1 MDYSENFLTEKQI
14 EKVIDLPFSA
24 FNEMLDRYVYLK
36 GLVLGEE
43 KKITYVDG
51 YFVIGASEHSCVEY
65 TLDQIEDGYH
75 IAEPDMPDNESLV
88 SVNVT
93 EFSNKDDLLGEEVF
107 LKRAQD
113 IDVVWYSYIQ
123 LCQLM
128 KKLGCPEPKCLT
140 ELAKKEYAYDIE
152 LVNQKSNFSLSDAS
166 KIAANVYKTSIRSNV
181 QQQYM
186 PNIIAL
192 IHHYLELLSD
202 CIKGTNQHGFK
213 LHTVE
218 LWCIEDDRYGEGA
231 SYSYDNGTYLNQKV
245 TLDSKLTIISKREF
259 VRWCEY
265 ENVDTGLTLENRDFE
280 ESIEALKAENKKL
293 KAQVCPQ
300 QTSPNNDSEKVKQLN
315 REIEQLREELD
326 SVKANSFPIMTSH
339 LKAALSAQKKY
350 WLNYDVH
357 HLPLQKN
364 IQYHIQEVLNID
376 LKTDNRLSKSL
387 SVAIQPDDIKRK

>member
-1 MDYSENFLTEKQI
+1 MDYSENFLTQEQI
-14 EKVIDLPFSA
+14 EKLIELPFSA
-24 FNEMLDRYVYLK
+24 IHVMLDRYIYLK
-36 GLVLGEE
+36 DLILGYENE
-43 KKITYVDG
+43 ITYVDG
-51 YFVIGASEHSCVEY
+51 YFVIDHTEY
-65 TLDQIEDGYH
+65 SYDEYSREQIERNLQTVP
-75 IAEPDMPDNESLV
+75 AMPEILV
-88 SVNVT
+88 SVKVT
-93 EFSNKDDLLGEEVF
+93 EFSNKADLLGETVSLASTQE
-107 LKRAQD
+107 
-113 IDVVWYSYIQ
+113 IDVILYSYTH

-140 ELAKKEYAYDIE
+140 ELAKKEYAYDIK

-186 PNIIAL
+186 SNIIAL

-218 LWCIEDDRYGEGA
+218 LWCIEDDRYGESA
-231 SYSYDNGTYLNQKV
+231 SYSYDNETYLNQKV

-265 ENVDTGLTLENRDFE
+265 ENVDTGLTLENKDFE
-280 ESIEALKAENKKL
+280 ESTEALKAENKKL

-300 QTSPNNDSEKVKQLN
+300 QTPPNDNSEKVNQLN

>member
-1 MDYSENFLTEKQI
+1 MN
-14 EKVIDLPFSA
+14 
-24 FNEMLDRYVYLK
+24 
-36 GLVLGEE
+36 
-43 KKITYVDG
+43 
-51 YFVIGASEHSCVEY
+51 
-65 TLDQIEDGYH
+65 
-75 IAEPDMPDNESLV
+75 
-88 SVNVT
+88 
-93 EFSNKDDLLGEEVF
+93 
-107 LKRAQD
+107 
-113 IDVVWYSYIQ
+113 
-123 LCQLM
+123 
-128 KKLGCPEPKCLT
+128 KLGCPEPKPLM
-140 ELAKKEYAYDIE
+140 ELSKKEYAYDIK

-166 KIAANVYKTSIRSNV
+166 KIAANVYKTSIRGNV

-186 PNIIAL
+186 PKTMAL
-192 IHHYLELLSD
+192 MDHYLELLSD
-202 CIKGTNQHGFK
+202 CIKGTNQHDFK

-218 LWCIEDDRYGEGA
+218 LWCSYNDEFGE
-231 SYSYDNGTYLNQKV
+231 SYSKSYDNGIYLKQKA

-259 VRWCEY
+259 VRWCKY
-265 ENVDTGLTLENRDFE
+265 ENVDTGLTLENKDFE

-300 QTSPNNDSEKVKQLN
+300 QTPPNNDSEKVKQLN

>member
-1 MDYSENFLTEKQI
+1 MDHSENFLTLEQI
-14 EKVIDLPFSA
+14 EKLIELPVS
-24 FNEMLDRYVYLK
+24 NIREMLIPFVYFK
-36 GLVLGEE
+36 GLVYGHEHKVIYL
-43 KKITYVDG
+43 DG
-51 YFVIGASEHSCVEY
+51 YYIIEQTE
-65 TLDQIEDGYH
+65 LDYAIYNREDL
-75 IAEPDMPDNESLV
+75 ECLENLDRDVRESII
-88 SVNVT
+88 SIKGC
-93 EFSNKDDLLGEEVF
+93 EFSNNCDL
-107 LKRAQD
+107 
-113 IDVVWYSYIQ
+113 IDVEVSLKSSLEIDVILYSYKQ
-123 LCQLM
+123 LCEIM
-128 KKLGCPEPKCLT
+128 KNIGAPDPKSIN
-140 ELAKKEYAYDIE
+140 ELSKKEYAYDIE

-166 KIAANVYKTSIRSNV
+166 KIAANVYKTSIRSNL

-186 PNIIAL
+186 PNTIAL
-192 IHHYLELLSD
+192 IEHYLELLSD

-218 LWCIEDDRYGEGA
+218 LWCSYNDEFGE
-231 SYSYDNGTYLNQKV
+231 SYSKSYDNDIYLKQKA

-265 ENVDTGLTLENRDFE
+265 ENVDTGLTLENKDFE

-300 QTSPNNDSEKVKQLN
+300 QTPPNNDSEKVKQLN

-326 SVKANSFPIMTSH
+326 SVKANSFPFITSH
-339 LKAALSAQKKY
+339 LEAALSAQKKY
-350 WLNYDVH
+350 WLNYNVD

>member
-1 MDYSENFLTEKQI
+1 MDYSENFLTQEQI
-14 EKVIDLPFSA
+14 EKLIELPFSA
-24 FNEMLDRYVYLK
+24 IHVMLDRYIYLK
-36 GLVLGEE
+36 DLILGYENE
-43 KKITYVDG
+43 IIYVDG
-51 YFVIGASEHSCVEY
+51 YFVIDHTEY
-65 TLDQIEDGYH
+65 SYDEYSREQIERNLQ
-75 IAEPDMPDNESLV
+75 AVPAMPEILV
-88 SVNVT
+88 GVKVT
-93 EFSNKDDLLGEEVF
+93 EFSNKADLLGETVSLASSQE
-107 LKRAQD
+107 
-113 IDVVWYSYIQ
+113 IDVILYSYIH

-140 ELAKKEYAYDIE
+140 ELAKKEYAYDIK

-186 PNIIAL
+186 SNIIAL

-218 LWCIEDDRYGEGA
+218 LSCIEDDRYGESA

-265 ENVDTGLTLENRDFE
+265 ENVDTGLTLENKDFE
-280 ESIEALKAENKKL
+280 ESTEALKAENKKL

-300 QTSPNNDSEKVKQLN
+300 QTPPNDNSEKVNQLN